1 MHTLQKEMIKM
12 QLELDVAT
20 VLQMERHIS
29 SNLSKQ
35 QFINEAL
42 ELYLVYLSRSTVD
55 HC

>member
-1 MHTLQKEMIKM
+1 MHTLQNEMIKM

-35 QFINEAL
+35 QSINEAL
-42 ELYLVYLSRSTVD
+42 ELYLAYLSRSAVD
-55 HC
+55 CS